1 MKSIGPSQYRIFR
14 KFYRNAAREMCK
26 DCTDFILPNSKILD
40 FGCGS
45 GTVGK
50 EFGIFF
56 KSSVLGVDI
65 IDNRIE
71 DIEFIKYNGEDLS
84 FLEENYFDV
93 VLINFV
99 LHHCKNPKDLLKEIR
114 RVSNNTIILYENLPE
129 GPLSKMMCYLHG
141 VSFAKLFQ
149 KNKERGKFFT
159 KKEWE
164 DIFKEVQLEVV
175 HSKKVSAWF
184 NPMKEHLFI
193 LKKGV

>member
-1 MKSIGPSQYRIFR
+1 MKSIGPLQYRIFR
-14 KFYRNAAREMCK
+14 QSYRKAGRGMCK
-26 DCTDFILPNSKILD
+26 DCADFISNNSKLLD
-40 FGCGS
+40 LGCGS
-45 GTVGK
+45 GIVGK
-50 EFGIFF
+50 EFERYFGSEILGI
-56 KSSVLGVDI
+56 DI

-71 DIEFIKYNGEDLS
+71 VIPFRKYEGDNLS
-84 FLEENYFDV
+84 FLNDDSFDA

-99 LHHCKNPKDLLKEIR
+99 LHHCKNPEELLKESK
-114 RVSNNTIILYENLPE
+114 RVSNNIIILYENLPE
-129 GPLSKMMCYLHG
+129 GIISKLMCFIHG

-149 KNKERGKFFT
+149 KNSENGRFFT

-164 DIFKEVQLEVV
+164 DIFSRLGLKVV

>member
-14 KFYRNAAREMCK
+14 KVYKNAAREMCK
-26 DCTDFILPNSKILD
+26 DCADFILPNSKILD

-50 EFGIFF
+50 EFEVFF
-56 KSSVLGVDI
+56 SGEILGVDI

-71 DIEFIKYNGEDLS
+71 DMSFIKYDGGDLS
-84 FLEENYFDV
+84 FFKSDSFDT

-99 LHHCKNPKDLLKEIR
+99 LHHCKNPKELLKEIK
-114 RVSNNTIILYENLPE
+114 RVSSGTIVLYENLPE
-129 GPLSKMMCYLHG
+129 GLLSKVMCFLHG

-149 KNKERGKFFT
+149 NNKEMGKFFT
-159 KKEWE
+159 KSEWE
-164 DIFKEVQLEVV
+164 DIFKELGLEVI

-193 LKKGV
+193 LRGV